1 MRIDPISKLLG
12 YPYGYRLIPRI
23 ELIEIDRLMFDL
35 IFFAWNFFSI
45 KMIFKKM
52 CLYSKKITNNT
63 APHDQDGQLTL
74 QWVGIKATLHF
85 KCLFT

>member
-1 MRIDPISKLLG
+1 MRIDPISKLLR

-23 ELIEIDRLMFDL
+23 ELIEINRLMFDL
-35 IFFAWNFFSI
+35 IFFAT

-52 CLYSKKITNNT
+52 CLYCKKITNNT
-63 APHDQDGQLTL
+63 APHDQDGQFTL
-74 QWVGIKATLHF
+74 QWVDIKAILHF